1 MKSKVQRPKI
11 SNQGN
16 KKWQKPKEIAPQHQ
30 EFITK
35 VGEKLKA
42 IRTKKKQSVLEV
54 AKQYGMSRSL
64 YYQLENGTVYFTIST
79 LLRVLDSLG
88 ISAQDFFRDL

>member
-1 MKSKVQRPKI
+1 MKSQVKQ
-11 SNQGN
+11 SHLANLAN

-30 EFITK
+30 EFINK
-35 VGEKLKA
+35 VGEKLKS
-42 IRTKKKQSVLEV
+42 IRTEKNLSVSEA

-79 LLRVLDSLG
+79 LLRVLDKLG

>member
-1 MKSKVQRPKI
+1 MKSQVKQ
-11 SNQGN
+11 SHLANLAN

-30 EFITK
+30 VFITK

-42 IRTKKKQSVLEV
+42 IRTEKNLSVSEA

-79 LLRVLDSLG
+79 LLRVLDKLDV
-88 ISAQDFFRDL
+88 SAMNFFRDL